1 MKKRIL
7 ILTGLLL
14 LGTPILAQQQPTI
27 NSPAGAVANGSSN
40 MQFWSRAGNSNAQG
54 LNNQFGT
61 LWNSPLYTI
70 TTNKYRM
77 KLNGDVNYSVANDVA
92 PRNGYLLL
100 GPDMPMYSGG
110 NPELYNNFGAFS
122 LLHLSGSEGNYAQYF
137 GHRNWMKTGITF
149 TDNND
154 MSYFGLRRV
163 GTGFDITETAL
174 VWADNSGATSGPDD
188 FVLRFNSGDNLN
200 TYNNDLTNSDD
211 TDGLHVARFA
221 GTGHFALGNT
231 FGVNA
236 PGTPAA
242 LYVRPQSLLHMS
254 YQYRFNAATPQV
266 NEDFGFMQITY
277 RRANGTGT
285 DLIGQGELATDGL
298 RFGIDNQAFNS
309 GTTPYLNSYLRWQEA
324 SSFIIQTEDD
334 GAANIEQNERIRFT
348 SIGALVANHGAA
360 YGGLITPAAASNTTR
375 IGISHNGL
383 IPVSKPLSLLH
394 LGYQTFGGGNDGW
407 RPWMDVGIFTSNGTD
422 QIFLGL
428 KPEAG
433 SNVLGDRQ
441 DAVLNWGDNQT
452 GAGSADNFRMIFTSA
467 PGGTAPATGGNG
479 LEGMRMTPTTATGIF
494 TGIGGD
500 PTSNQY
506 GPTGNSINPTATL
519 EVNSWGNTNA
529 AGGSSGL
536 RFTNLNSTSPTIA
549 NAGLGVLSVDAEGDV
564 VYVPYPNGLACW
576 DLNGNGVFDVA
587 TEDLNPNGIP
597 DAGDCQGQQGN
608 QGIAGPQGPAG
619 PAGAT
624 GPAGPVGPQ
633 GIQGV
638 QGPIG
643 LTGSTGPQGPN
654 GLVGAQGPT
663 GPIGPAG
670 PSTGAHNGTSMSNI
684 EANKVAFG
692 QDLNE
697 LGSPARLRNSR
708 EVPMNNFNIL
718 FTDNAATGTATMN
731 RIGIGT
737 ISPTAK
743 LDVYNGIVAAT
754 TSPTGINIV
763 NNQPSSNGQS
773 FGEKITVG
781 GNAAFNTGEQI
792 IVAPGTT
799 STTGTLINI
808 SGPRPGSNIHIG
820 VSGNAVV
827 TGLPNVN
834 IGVQGIGRNARNNH
848 GGQFVANGV
857 VGSLINRGVEGQSS
871 GSGASENT
879 AVYATTTGGG
889 TTNYGVRTIAISNV
903 GLNYGIY
910 SSINLMNA
918 SSRAGYFS
926 GPVQVT
932 GAPLIGS
939 DQQFKTNV
947 NPLSGSLKLLQA
959 TRPVTYFMDSVN
971 YAQFNFDTKR
981 QFGFIAQQLET
992 VFPNLVYE
1000 SVHPAEYDSLGNE
1013 ITPAVPYKSV
1023 NYTAIIP
1030 INTQAIIELNNKVD
1044 AASLSDQSI
1053 KTNVQNLSGSLQKVL
1068 DMRGVSYDW
1077 VHNAHPE
1084 LNLDS
1089 ANHVGFIA
1097 QELQQIDSRLTF
1109 VADDSL
1115 LHVEYEKVVP
1125 ILAEAIEE
1133 LNSEVISK
1141 DSIITVLVTE
1151 NSAQQDEIDD
1161 LNNRL
1166 SQLEN
1171 CLSGIL
1177 PYLCKL
1183 SQSAVKANTPDAQ
1196 EEVRKNLSVT
1206 LSDRNTIILDQ
1217 NVPNPFAEQTVINF
1231 SIPETVQKAQIHFYD
1246 GYGKL
1251 MNSVEVTERG
1261 LGSLTVFG
1269 SDLST
1274 GVYTYT
1280 LVADG
1285 QVVATKKMMKQ

>member
-1 MKKRIL
+1 MKRKL
-7 ILTGLLL
+7 IYLVFGGLLCIQN
-14 LGTPILAQQQPTI
+14 T
-27 NSPAGAVANGSSN
+27 
-40 MQFWSRAGNSNAQG
+40 NAQVTSATNVYG
-54 LNNQFGT
+54 ANRYLGFDVSNGVN
-61 LWNSPLYTI
+61 PLLFR
-70 TTNKYRM
+70 TNAINRM
-77 KLNGDVNYSVANDVA
+77 RLNGTQSYSVAGSTQ
-92 PRNGYLLL
+92 PRDGYLLL
-100 GPDMPMYSGG
+100 GANIPSNGTPIYDI
-110 NPELYNNFGAFS
+110 GAFS
-122 LLHLSGSEGNYAQYF
+122 MLHLNGANGTFVQQF
-137 GHRNWMKTGITF
+137 GFRDWMRTGITL

-154 MSYFGLRRV
+154 LSYFGIRQI
-163 GTGFDITETAL
+163 GTANDVSETAMI
-174 VWADNSGATSGPDD
+174 WSDNQPAGNGPDD
-188 FVLRFNSGDNLN
+188 FAFRFTGANNSTVYNQDFSNQGDL
-200 TYNNDLTNSDD
+200 
-211 TDGLHVARFA
+211 DGLHIARFTPL
-221 GTGHFALGNT
+221 GQMGLGNT
-231 FGVNA
+231 FGVNDV
-236 PGTPAA
+236 GVV
-242 LYVRPQSLLHMS
+242 YIRPQSLLHMS
-254 YQYRFNAATPQV
+254 YQYRFNPQAPQV
-266 NEDFGFMQITY
+266 FEDFGFMQITY
-277 RRANGTGT
+277 GRANGTAT
-285 DLIGQGELATDGL
+285 DLIGQGELNTDGL
-298 RFGIDNQAFNS
+298 RFGIDNQEIS
-309 GTTPYLNSYLRWQEA
+309 PVGGQRHLNSYLRWQEA
-324 SSFIIQTEDD
+324 SSFIIQTED
-334 GAANIEQNERIRFT
+334 GGTPNIEQNERIRVT
-348 SIGALVANHGAA
+348 SIGALTANYGNA
-360 YGGLITPAAASNTTR
+360 YGGLITPAAASSTTR

-383 IPVSKPLSLLH
+383 TPVARPLSLLH
-394 LGYQTFGGGNDGW
+394 LGYQTSGGGTDGW

-422 QIFLGL
+422 QVFLGL

-433 SNVLGDRQ
+433 SNVTGDRQ
-441 DAVLNWGDNQT
+441 DAVLNWGDNMT

-467 PGGTAPATGGNG
+467 TGGTAPATGANG
-479 LEGMRMTPTTATGIF
+479 LEGLRMTPTTATGIF

-500 PTSNQY
+500 PTANQY
-506 GPTGNSINPTATL
+506 GPAGNSINPTATL
-519 EVNSWGNTNA
+519 EVNSWGNTNV

-536 RFTNLNSTSPTIA
+536 RFTNLNSTSPTTQNPGNGVISVNA
-549 NAGLGVLSVDAEGDV
+549 NGDV
-564 VYVPYPNGLACW
+564 IYVPYLNGLACW
-576 DLNGNGVFDVA
+576 DLDGNGIFDAA
-587 TEDLNPNGIP
+587 TEDMNSNGIP
-597 DAGDCQGQQGN
+597 DAGDCQGPQGN
-608 QGIAGPQGPAG
+608 AGIAGPQGPIG

-624 GPAGPVGPQ
+624 GPAGPTGPQGIQ

-638 QGPIG
+638 QGPTG
-643 LTGSTGPQGPN
+643 LTGATGATGPAGLVGPQGP
-654 GLVGAQGPT
+654 VGAT
-663 GPIGPAG
+663 GPAG

-697 LGSPARLRNSR
+697 IGNPARLRNTR

-718 FTDNAATGTATMN
+718 FTDNAGTGTAAMN

-743 LDVYNGIVAAT
+743 LDVYNAT
-754 TSPTGINIV
+754 TASTPSPTGVNIV

-781 GNAAFNTGEQI
+781 GNAAFNTGEQV
-792 IVAPGTT
+792 IVAPGMN
-799 STTGTLINI
+799 STTGTMINI
-808 SGPRPGSNIHIG
+808 SGARPGSNIHIG
-820 VSGNAVV
+820 LSGNAVV

-848 GGQFVANGV
+848 GGEFVANGV

-871 GSGASENT
+871 GSGASENS
-879 AVYATTTGGG
+879 AVYAMTTGGG
-889 TTNYGVRTIAISNV
+889 TNNYGVRTMATSPT

-910 SSINLMNA
+910 STINLMNA
-918 SSRAGYFS
+918 ANRAGYFA

-947 NPLSGSLKLLQA
+947 SPLTGSLKLLQA
-959 TRPVTYFMDSVN
+959 TRPVTYYMDSVN
-971 YAQFNFDTKR
+971 YAQFNFDTKK

-1023 NYTAIIP
+1023 NYTAMIP
-1030 INTQAIIELNNKVD
+1030 VNTQAIMELNNKVD
-1044 AASLSDQSI
+1044 QISLSDQSI
-1053 KTNVQNLSGSLQKVL
+1053 KTNVQNLTGSLQKVL
-1068 DMRGVSYDW
+1068 NMRGVSYDW
-1077 VHNAHPE
+1077 VHNVHPE

-1089 ANHVGFIA
+1089 SNHVGFIA
-1097 QELQQIDSRLTF
+1097 QEIAQIDPRLTF
-1109 VADDSL
+1109 EADDSL
-1115 LHVEYEKVVP
+1115 LHVKYEKVVP

-1133 LNSEVISK
+1133 LNGKVTSK
-1141 DSIITVLVTE
+1141 DSII
-1151 NSAQQDEIDD
+1151 NAQQGQIND

-1177 PYLCKL
+1177 PYLCQL
-1183 SQSAVKANTPDAQ
+1183 SQSAVKANTPAAQ
-1196 EEVRKNLSVT
+1196 EEVRKNLSIT